1 MQQFKKTAIKYN
13 IEVYL
18 HFFFTQLNILV
29 MGKIKQKKNNRN
41 PAHSSQEIYKKAKWK
56 WIRHPGVCIVCWAG
70 GFGPH
75 SVAVAHK
82 QLRRT
87 SLSHFTKEE
96 IWQPGR
102 ALVW

>member
-41 PAHSSQEIYKKAKWK
+41 PAHSSQEIYKKAK
-56 WIRHPGVCIVCWAG
+56 
-70 GFGPH
+70 
-75 SVAVAHK
+75 
-82 QLRRT
+82 
-87 SLSHFTKEE
+87 
-96 IWQPGR
+96 
-102 ALVW
+102 